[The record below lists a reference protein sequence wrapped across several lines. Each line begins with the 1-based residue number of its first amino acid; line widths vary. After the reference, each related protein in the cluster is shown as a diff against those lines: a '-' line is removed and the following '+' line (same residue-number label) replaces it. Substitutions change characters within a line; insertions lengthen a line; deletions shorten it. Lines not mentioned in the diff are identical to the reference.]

1 MAQAT
6 EDGVAQPQLA
16 SQRRGGVHDD
26 AHPLGRAHERKRAQL
41 SAVLAL
47 SLVAAAKGSKL
58 RDGDARLQRRHG
70 DLLVLGSEV
79 GTARANAAGRSLRSR
94 TDQSQIKIVV
104 PARAGAK
111 MSDRHVRTQAAP
123 THATI
128 WALWIVAAVGSG

>member
-1 MAQAT
+1 MENGRVWKELKALAAGAQ
-6 EDGVAQPQLA
+6 DLAQ
-16 SQRRGGVHDD
+16 DD
-26 AHPLGRAHERKRAQL
+26 ADETPAIEPEEHME
-41 SAVLAL
+41 V
-47 SLVAAAKGSKL
+47 KGSKL
-58 RDGDARLQRRHG
+58 CDGDARLQRRHG

-123 THATI
+123 AHATI